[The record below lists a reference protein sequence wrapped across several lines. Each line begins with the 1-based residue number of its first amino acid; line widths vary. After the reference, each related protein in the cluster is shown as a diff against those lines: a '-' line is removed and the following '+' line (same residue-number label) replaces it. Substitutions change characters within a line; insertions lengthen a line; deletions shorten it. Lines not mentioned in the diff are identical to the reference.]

1 MPNLAT
7 QFYNFMNPHA
17 QILPTPDTQA
27 PPSGESNADALP
39 PIKNWSH
46 PFKDQRDPF
55 AQLTHLANAAGGGY
69 PLGGNG
75 LWHGGVHFDSG
86 TTGALDQSSVHC
98 IADGEVVAYRINEQ
112 SPTTAYLVHKLAV
125 NKSFSRNFV
134 LVRHRLQ
141 PPKVD
146 GSPDAP
152 PSLVF
157 YSLYMHLQD
166 WAVYQADA
174 KFARPGFWAE
184 GSSLQVK
191 DDVND
196 LHVDHPGQKGLNVRN
211 QPSKGKV
218 IGWLPR
224 GAEVTLTG
232 EGDFRKL
239 ENSLGPSRLI
249 AADGSLMGYVSAD
262 YLRPIAD
269 GQHRIEC
276 VNTLNVRAQGHLL
289 GHKLFELAAGT
300 EVTVSGQGA
309 FRKLER
315 VNQYI
320 HYPSLRSGAAEPV
333 TCGSVVV
340 LDKPVAIKAGD
351 LIGHVG
357 EYHDSNAQRPENQ
370 LHLEVF
376 SGDDVEMFIK
386 LSQLWANKLPASD
399 KSLLKLAKGTAVVTH
414 QASFN
419 SKQPPTLNAPGIPTD
434 AQLLVPKSLL
444 DRLPIDRKITIAAS
458 GENNAC
464 NWYRLEGL
472 LHDDTN
478 ALLDGWVCE
487 EVGVTPWVSP
497 WSWEGYEALF
507 NFDSPRRMM
516 ASFSRAARRINDQQL
531 PRYSGIADSVDQGPI
546 KTRLYDIIDRNRDGQ
561 ITASELQAALRL
573 PAHAQSL
580 SQLIVHYESE
590 WHHTQHKWD
599 DLDDLLGHSDST
611 PNQNWLAEK
620 ERIKQMS
627 WWGEVAS
634 QVGLPAHG
642 KVYHMHP
649 LGLVTQFKKRS
660 GCLTLTDSISLALR
674 VSGGY
679 EGRSRLDYHA
689 LADDFDGQGTSFG
702 LIQWNFGQGTL
713 GPLLLKMYTKDS
725 FAFARCFPEGTKYE
739 VITNALIHSDR
750 TAQMEWARELL
761 AKNRSAWAKLFRAL
775 GDVAEFQE
783 IQLHEA
789 AGFHANVKTCIEA
802 MRNFSFSL
810 MERVS
815 IQSYVALYDL
825 CVQQGGLDKRLTL
838 QHIEERIRST
848 PPASQEDLLK
858 ICVQERA
865 KTASS
870 RWVAD
875 CMSRRMG
882 IINRA
887 PYQADFAGFTSVRSN
902 ANFKLLSE
910 LVGVH
915 VCDL

>member
-17 QILPTPDTQA
+17 QILPTSETQT

-86 TTGALDQSSVHC
+86 TTGAFDQSSVHC
-98 IADGEVVAYRINEQ
+98 IADGEVVAYRIDEQ

-174 KFARPGFWAE
+174 KFARPGFWAV
-184 GSSLQVK
+184 GPSLQVK

-196 LHVDHPGQKGLNVRN
+196 LHVDRPGQKGLIVRN
-211 QPSKGKV
+211 QPSKGKL

-224 GAEVTLTG
+224 GAEVTVTG

-262 YLRPIAD
+262 YLRPIAN

-320 HYPSLRSGAAEPV
+320 HYPSLRNGASEPK

-340 LDKPVAIKAGD
+340 LDKTVAIKAGD

-414 QASFN
+414 QAGFN
-419 SKQPPTLNAPGIPTD
+419 SKQPPTLNAPSIPTD

-444 DRLPIDRKITIAAS
+444 DRLPIDRKISIAAS
-458 GENNAC
+458 GENKAC

-472 LHDDTN
+472 LHDDTHT
-478 ALLDGWVCE
+478 LLDGWVCE

-507 NFDSPRRMM
+507 NYDSPRRMM

-531 PRYSGIADSVDQGPI
+531 PRWSGIADSVDQGPI

-561 ITASELQAALRL
+561 ITANELQAALRL

-649 LGLVTQFKKRS
+649 IAFGGQLFNKTRRITVELLEKVTGKSGKWFTGRGGGRTFANDFSANYPKVFEFDKYRFVDQLNDALDRYGITTPYQKAHFVAQCFHESAAFETTVEFGSGAQYDPGQHSSAIANGNTEIGDGPRYKGRGLLQLTWKNNYAAYSRYRGFDFVASPTLVASDMSNAIDVSCWYWRHRGAVSQKYGARGDINILVDNEPNNVKLVT
-660 GCLTLTDSISLALR
+660 LA
-674 VSGGY
+674 VNGG
-679 EGRSRLDYHA
+679 SN
-689 LADDFDGQGTSFG
+689 G
-702 LIQWNFGQGTL
+702 L
-713 GPLLLKMYTKDS
+713 
-725 FAFARCFPEGTKYE
+725 
-739 VITNALIHSDR
+739 
-750 TAQMEWARELL
+750 
-761 AKNRSAWAKLFRAL
+761 
-775 GDVAEFQE
+775 
-783 IQLHEA
+783 
-789 AGFHANVKTCIEA
+789 
-802 MRNFSFSL
+802 
-810 MERVS
+810 
-815 IQSYVALYDL
+815 
-825 CVQQGGLDKRLTL
+825 
-838 QHIEERIRST
+838 
-848 PPASQEDLLK
+848 
-858 ICVQERA
+858 QERTEIYEA
-865 KTASS
+865 IRNEWSL
-870 RWVAD
+870 R
-875 CMSRRMG
+875 
-882 IINRA
+882 
-887 PYQADFAGFTSVRSN
+887 
-902 ANFKLLSE
+902 
-910 LVGVH
+910 
-915 VCDL
+915 